1 MSKKRKKQQITIAS
15 LKKEIRKKER
25 KLMRSYKAMMT
36 YPDKSIRKS
45 EAYQRYSELFKK
57 TRSAIRPK
65 NGISKMTKKELQKYL
80 NILTGVENMKGSTVK
95 EFAIEKAM
103 AKRRAK
109 EKGATDDL
117 IKFIDKNLDK
127 FEQFVNTRTFAES
140 VSLYEYESGLWDQL
154 RFAKEE
160 EKSNIFKLWL
170 EEKEDEFEI
179 QRKKDLEWL
188 ETHRAEIIK
197 EEGETA
203 YNEKIS
209 SLDREVIHYSEYVED
224 DNWKD
229 ILNRLSKEW

>member
-1 MSKKRKKQQITIAS
+1 MSKKKKQKTTIAT

-25 KLMRSYKAMMT
+25 KLMRYYKAMMT
-36 YPDKSIRKS
+36 YPDKAIRKS

-65 NGISKMTKKELQKYL
+65 NGISKMTKKELQNYL
-80 NILTGVENMKGSTVK
+80 NILTGVESMRGSTVK

-127 FEQFVNTRTFAES
+127 FEQFVNTKTFAES
-140 VSLYEYESGLWDQL
+140 VSLYEYESDLWDQL

-170 EEKEDEFEI
+170 EDKEDEFEI
-179 QRKKDLEWL
+179 ERIEDKKWLLE
-188 ETHRAEIIK
+188 HRNEIIK
-197 EEGETA
+197 KEGEKA
-203 YNEKIS
+203 YQDK
-209 SLDREVIHYSEYVED
+209 LDALDQDVIHYSEYVED
-224 DNWKD
+224 DNWKE
-229 ILNRLSKEW
+229 ILDRLSKEW